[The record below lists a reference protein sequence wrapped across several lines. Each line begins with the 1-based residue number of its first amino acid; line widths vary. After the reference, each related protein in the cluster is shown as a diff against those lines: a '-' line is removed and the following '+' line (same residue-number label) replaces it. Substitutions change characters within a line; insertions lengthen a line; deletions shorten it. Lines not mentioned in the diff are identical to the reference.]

1 MNLKAG
7 LYQTQ
12 TLKLAMTQELSQAI
26 ALLQYST
33 QELAAYLENK
43 AAENPLISL
52 ESRDTTFDYRKKSS
66 KKQKQESDPKYW
78 IEQIGE
84 VKICLED
91 YLMSQ
96 VHPKLLTKDDK
107 KILKHLIRNLDEN
120 GYFRVDLQGI
130 ALNLNEPVDH
140 VEQILF
146 VLQGLEPAG
155 VGARNLQ
162 ECLLLQIQRQDSLP
176 LAYNVINNHFI
187 PFAEKKWKQIS
198 KDLKISLTELQEIF
212 DFVQTLQPRPCARF
226 SHDKPSY
233 IVPDVVVEV
242 IENQLHVRLADDL
255 LSKVKLNEGYYKDM
269 NNVGDKQVNRFLQD
283 KFQEYQWIMKSIQ
296 QRRETILRVMTAITE
311 KQPDCLTKGFSYLK
325 PMTMKE
331 IADELNIHESTVSRT
346 VKDKY
351 VQAPFG
357 TVEMR
362 EFFSSSLQSLSSEDV
377 SAREAKNAIQIL
389 IANEDKKK
397 PLSDQDISEILKQEK
412 SIILSRRT
420 VAKYRDQLN
429 IPSSSKRK
437 RF

>member
-7 LYQTQ
+7 LYQQQ

-33 QELAAYLENK
+33 QELASYLENK
-43 AAENPLISL
+43 AVENPLITL
-52 ESRDTTFDYRKKSS
+52 ESRDTIVDFRKKSA

-84 VKICLED
+84 ESVSLED
-91 YLMSQ
+91 YLHSQ
-96 VHPKLLTKDDK
+96 LHPKLLSANERM
-107 KILKHLIRNLDEN
+107 ILKHLIRNLDEN
-120 GYFRVDLQGI
+120 GYFRMELEDV
-130 ALNLNEPVDH
+130 ALEMNEPLEH
-140 VEQILF
+140 VEQILYI
-146 VLQGLEPAG
+146 LQGLEPAG

-162 ECLLLQIQRQDSLP
+162 ECLLLQIQRQECPP
-176 LAYNVINNHFI
+176 LTFEVIEQYFV
-187 PFAEKKWKQIS
+187 PFAEKKWKQIA
-198 KDLKISLTELQEIF
+198 KEMKMSLTELQDIF
-212 DFVQTLQPRPCARF
+212 DFLQTLQPRPCARF
-226 SHDKPSY
+226 STEKPSY
-233 IVPDVVVEV
+233 IVPDVVVEM
-242 IENQLHVRLADDL
+242 IEKKLYVRLADDR
-255 LSKVKLNEGYYKDM
+255 LSKLTFNEGYYKDM
-269 NNVGDKQVNRFLQD
+269 HSVGDKQVNRFLQD

-296 QRRETILRVMTAITE
+296 QRKETILRVMTAITE
-311 KQPDCLTKGFSYLK
+311 KQPECLAKGFAYLK

-346 VKDKY
+346 VKEKY

-362 EFFSSSLQSLSSEDV
+362 EFFSSSLQSLSSDDV
-377 SAREAKNAIQIL
+377 SAKEAKNAIQLL
-389 IANEDKKK
+389 ITNEDKKK
-397 PLSDQDISEILKQEK
+397 PLSDQDISEVLKNEN